1 MNHKQA
7 LLKKIQI
14 QDFAVQEAS
23 LYLISHPKDKS
34 AMEYYQHS
42 RALLKEAI
50 DEYEQNYGPL
60 TSRSNLD
67 REWKYVY
74 GPWPWEGEN

>member
-7 LLKKIQI
+7 LLKKIQT

-50 DEYEQNYGPL
+50 DEY
-60 TSRSNLD
+60 
-67 REWKYVY
+67 
-74 GPWPWEGEN
+74 

>member
-7 LLKKIQI
+7 LLNKIQT

-23 LYLISHPKDKS
+23 LFLISHPADKS

-42 RALLKEAI
+42 RALLKEAV
-50 DEYEQNYGPL
+50 DEYERSYGPL

>member
-7 LLKKIQI
+7 LLNKIQT

-23 LYLISHPKDKS
+23 LFLISHPADKS

-42 RALLKEAI
+42 RALLKEAVE
-50 DEYEQNYGPL
+50 EYERSYGPL

>member
-1 MNHKQA
+1 MNHKQE
-7 LLKKIQI
+7 LMNKIQT

-23 LYLISHPKDKS
+23 LFLISHPADKS

-42 RALLKEAI
+42 RALLKEAVE
-50 DEYEQNYGPL
+50 EYERSYGPL

>member
-7 LLKKIQI
+7 LLNKIQT

-23 LYLISHPKDKS
+23 LFLISHPADKS

-50 DEYEQNYGPL
+50 DEYERSYGPL